1 MHLTPEL
8 LLGILG
14 VVIAVISMVYSWVNS
29 GKEMESRL
37 TALESNQFTAEDRR
51 DLYAIDTKMQTIW
64 KFFER
69 DLPAALRSPH
79 TPELDLLLDKAAD
92 GLGQMKVDEVK
103 RLYKLVQLEC
113 EQEKPETPSLRIMTL
128 SMYRS
133 FLQHEISA
141 LNILI

>member
-1 MHLTPEL
+1 MLA
-8 LLGILG
+8 IAG
-14 VVIAVISMVYSWVNS
+14 VVIATISMVYSWVNS

-51 DLYAIDTKMQTIW
+51 CLYGVDVKMQTIW
-64 KFFER
+64 RFFER
-69 DLPAALRSPH
+69 DLPAVIRSPH

-103 RLYKLVQLEC
+103 RLYTLVNLEC
-113 EQEKPETPSLRIMTL
+113 EQEKPDTPSLRIMTL